1 MNDILACYGRLLEE
15 VDAWFDHAARC
26 AGPDVSCRA
35 GCSACCRGLFDITLL
50 DACYLSKGLEKLD
63 MVTRKM
69 VLARAEGSLL
79 HMQSL
84 WPEFNLPYILN
95 YRPEDDWEDL
105 MPEEDETPCALL
117 GDDGKCLVYAYR
129 PMTCRLNGL
138 PLVDISGE
146 IFYDEWCTLNFV
158 GKDPL
163 DNENLRWKFR
173 RHFQSELKL
182 FHRFTEQLLG
192 QPVNELDTF
201 IPTALLIDFEKF
213 DWRAW
218 GGKTGD
224 DTEDDRGESVRSR

>member
-1 MNDILACYGRLLEE
+1 
-15 VDAWFDHAARC
+15 
-26 AGPDVSCRA
+26 
-35 GCSACCRGLFDITLL
+35 
-50 DACYLSKGLEKLD
+50 
-63 MVTRKM
+63 
-69 VLARAEGSLL
+69 
-79 HMQSL
+79 
-84 WPEFNLPYILN
+84 
-95 YRPEDDWEDL
+95 